1 MEGREQLPLPRMASY
16 SNLLMKLQIRKHAAK
31 NGVDAVF
38 EVSDVP
44 RSPAINV
51 SSGSA
56 PPAYS
61 RTTPSPGVCASPPG
75 FAVTHGTE
83 IPAQILAALKEA
95 VAHQFKKREEEFLK
109 MVDDAKE
116 KVLVEIRCKAE
127 VKRQRDLEDT
137 LEDFMARV
145 KRQAPMAAA
154 FPNVTLSSHVPRSK
168 TDIMQDLAATS
179 REAARSLMAV
189 VVCNEE
195 TRSPPAGE
203 AGISLASGSQN
214 HNVHV
219 PPMERGKVIVVSE
232 PMGVDEV
239 QDKPMIEDRKG
250 KGPAVNL
257 GGRICT
263 RQMTM
268 QEALGVGSMRDQ
280 VVPVVHQACDQVMY
294 EASVPDGG
302 GLGVANGAGIATLT
316 PIGN

>member
-168 TDIMQDLAATS
+168 T
-179 REAARSLMAV
+179 
-189 VVCNEE
+189 
-195 TRSPPAGE
+195 AGE